1 MIRYQLSMAL
11 VPIPNIFTYNINLIT
26 GNQPIMATIFR
37 LLFIDHKFNN
47 NMSNAVKSLSA
58 PLAQCVKH
66 RSSNQTLTGSNLAA
80 YPLFIFF
87 LFYIVNKTFSD
98 IKVCLQI
105 ECMIFSNSE

>member
-1 MIRYQLSMAL
+1 MIRYQLSIAL

-37 LLFIDHKFNN
+37 LLFIDHNANN

-58 PLAQCVKH
+58 SLAQCAPH

-87 LFYIVNKTFSD
+87 ILFYFSFFF
-98 IKVCLQI
+98 C
-105 ECMIFSNSE
+105 